1 MQPRIL
7 LVAALLAGVSAC
19 TDRPTPTAPSG
30 STLEPAAVPPDQ
42 VRLPRLARNLALAL
56 GDSGFR
62 ARLHASL
69 EQSRF
74 VEHKLHFQGLLTE
87 NNRRVLRDIARVSG
101 VTEAQI
107 QDDAANSTGLE
118 IYLPV
123 PEHRASWKGDSRIL
137 VATAVAD
144 HDPPV
149 AYDTK
154 GTQQILDPAR
164 PPAVP
169 VLALVP
175 VETDF
180 RNPGP
185 ARAVC
190 TIETCP
196 PSEGG
201 GGGGGSGGGSTPPA
215 PGLYMTY
222 SHVTQSFE
230 GWLKGNP
237 EFEMHVLGQ
246 LGQTDSLKD
255 YQCAGEHAGGPYVYD
270 QNKLDWTGN
279 VLLLSQAQLDN
290 YRALHP
296 GQSIRVF
303 MVEDDDTACDIRNG
317 SNTMEAILA
326 AVDAAY
332 SLFTGGKDS
341 TAGTLRFF
349 QKARAFQKLWQKLA
363 GLINTNDELVGN
375 AVEDAVVGQYYSGAN
390 WIIKGENNVT
400 NGWIKLVMR

>member
-1 MQPRIL
+1 MQ
-7 LVAALLAGVSAC
+7 
-19 TDRPTPTAPSG
+19 
-30 STLEPAAVPPDQ
+30 
-42 VRLPRLARNLALAL
+42 RLARSLALAL

-62 ARLHASL
+62 AEFRASL
-69 EQSRF
+69 ERSRF
-74 VEHKLHFQGLLTE
+74 AEQKLHFQGLLTE
-87 NNRRVLRDIARVSG
+87 NNRRILRDLARTSGLSEDEIA
-101 VTEAQI
+101 
-107 QDDAANSTGLE
+107 DDAANTMALE
-118 IYLPV
+118 VYLPV
-123 PEHRASWKGDSRIL
+123 PGHRANWKGDSRIL
-137 VATAVAD
+137 VATAVTD
-144 HDPPV
+144 HEAPV
-149 AYDTK
+149 AYDTR
-154 GTQQILDPAR
+154 GTRLMLDPDT
-164 PPAVP
+164 PPAQP

-180 RNPGP
+180 RNTGP
-185 ARAVC
+185 VGATC

-196 PSEGG
+196 PSD
-201 GGGGGSGGGSTPPA
+201 GGGGGSGGGTGSPPA

-222 SHVTQSFE
+222 AHVTQSFE
-230 GWLKGNP
+230 SWLKGSP

-270 QNKLDWTGN
+270 QNNLDWTGN
-279 VLLLSQAQLDN
+279 VVLFSQAQLDT
-290 YRALHP
+290 YKAQHP
-296 GQSIRVF
+296 GQSIRIF

-317 SNTMEAILA
+317 NNTLEAIIA

-332 SLFTGGKDS
+332 SLLTGGKDS

-349 QKARAFQKLWQKLA
+349 QKARAFQKLLQKLV

-400 NGWIKLVMR
+400 NGWVKLVMK